1 MLQICF
7 FYYLGVKFMFFK
19 SSTPN
24 QTSKTEADQ
33 LQITPMA
40 TIPTPQNNNDINA
53 GELIVGEGVVLNGTL
68 EVPNKAIVSGAVNG
82 DLKVLSL
89 AVGITGKIEGKV
101 ICQIADIAGHVK
113 DDLRVN
119 ELLIIRAG
127 SIISGTIYYKE
138 IEIEKG
144 AKITGRLSML

>member
-144 AKITGRLSML
+144 AKIAGRLSML

>member
-1 MLQICF
+1 
-7 FYYLGVKFMFFK
+7 MFFK
-19 SSTPN
+19 SSSPN

-33 LQITPMA
+33 LQNTPMA
-40 TIPTPQNNNDINA
+40 TIPTPPQNNNDINA

-101 ICQIADIAGHVK
+101 VCQVADIAGHMK

-119 ELLIIRAG
+119 ELLIVRA
-127 SIISGTIYYKE
+127 SSSISGNIFYKE
-138 IEIEKG
+138 IDIERG
-144 AKITGRLSML
+144 AKITWQLSML